1 MTTQQRLADRSRLYQ
16 FVGRSMAVALVWL
29 IVVGIG
35 TACFF
40 PPGPSFPPGN
50 DSDWASLNNALVFGS
65 SMAMASAIA
74 SSLAFAMAGK
84 PRRTVEV
91 VFAVS
96 LTVALVTAVAYTC
109 LWLDPSLARSRIG
122 HWELERLRQ
131 IMLRLS
137 AAIVCYEIPL
147 GAIVGLVIGALAGLL
162 VILGRPCPRIAMG
175 LTLGLLLAGAS
186 EPVQQF
192 AFGLVLFCGQVVRF
206 LIESPGLTDPYV
218 PASGA
223 TMGAIA
229 GAIIAAVAIRW
240 DRSRPASAE
249 MPFSRI

>member
-1 MTTQQRLADRSRLYQ
+1 
-16 FVGRSMAVALVWL
+16 MAVALVWL
-29 IVVGIG
+29 IAVGIG

-40 PPGPSFPPGN
+40 PPGTSFPPGN
-50 DSDWASLNNALVFGS
+50 DSDWASLSNAHVFGS
-65 SMAMASAIA
+65 SMAMASAFA

-96 LTVALVTAVAYTC
+96 LTVALLTAVAYTC

-131 IMLRLS
+131 SMILWS
-137 AAIVCYEIPL
+137 ASIVRYEIPL
-147 GAIVGLVIGALAGLL
+147 GAIVGLVGGALAGLL
-162 VILGRPCPRIAMG
+162 AILARRRPRLAMG
-175 LTLGLLLAGAS
+175 LTLGLLLAGTS
-186 EPVQQF
+186 RPVQQF
-192 AFGLVLFCGQVVRF
+192 AFGLVLFCGQGVRF
-206 LIESPGLTDPYV
+206 LIQSPGLTDPYV

-229 GAIIAAVAIRW
+229 GAIIAAVVIRS
-240 DRSRPASAE
+240 DRSRPASEE